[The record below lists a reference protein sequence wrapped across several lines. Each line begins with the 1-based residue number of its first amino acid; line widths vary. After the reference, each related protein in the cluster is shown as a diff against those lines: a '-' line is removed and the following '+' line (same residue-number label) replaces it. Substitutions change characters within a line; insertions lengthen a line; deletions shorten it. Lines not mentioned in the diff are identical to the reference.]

1 MRRGFK
7 AQAERLSEEARARLG
22 LGASARLDPWDYAEH
37 LGVLVLGAD
46 QLELSPSCSKQLL
59 VHDKGSWSG
68 MTLKEDGLVLIV
80 LNSAHAKQ
88 RQCSTLMH
96 ELAHH
101 LLDHIPVEVS
111 VAPSG
116 LLLLSDYSSEQ
127 EEEADWLMGALL
139 LPRCALLARRRAGA
153 SPEQIKDEFGVSIE
167 LCLWRLRMTGVEAQ
181 LRRGNHYGNWQE

>member
-1 MRRGFK
+1 M
-7 AQAERLSEEARARLG
+7 G
-22 LGASARLDPWDYAEH
+22 LGPSARLDPWSYADE

-46 QLELSPSCSKQLL
+46 ELELSPSCSKQLL
-59 VHDKGSWSG
+59 VQDKGSWSG

-80 LNSAHAKQ
+80 LNTAHASA

-101 LLDHIPVEVS
+101 VLDHIPVEVS

-139 LPRCALLARRRAGA
+139 LPRCALIERRRLGA

-167 LCLWRLRMTGVEAQ
+167 LCVWRLRMTGVEAQ
-181 LRRGNHYGNWQE
+181 VRRSPWRH

>member
-1 MRRGFK
+1 M
-7 AQAERLSEEARARLG
+7 G
-22 LGASARLDPWDYAEH
+22 LGTSARLDPWRYADE
-37 LGVLVLGAD
+37 LGVLVLGAN
-46 QLELSPSCSKQLL
+46 QLDLSPACSQQLL

-68 MTLKEDGLVLIV
+68 MTLKEDGLVVIV

-116 LLLLSDYSSEQ
+116 LL
-127 EEEADWLMGALL
+127 
-139 LPRCALLARRRAGA
+139 
-153 SPEQIKDEFGVSIE
+153 
-167 LCLWRLRMTGVEAQ
+167 
-181 LRRGNHYGNWQE
+181 